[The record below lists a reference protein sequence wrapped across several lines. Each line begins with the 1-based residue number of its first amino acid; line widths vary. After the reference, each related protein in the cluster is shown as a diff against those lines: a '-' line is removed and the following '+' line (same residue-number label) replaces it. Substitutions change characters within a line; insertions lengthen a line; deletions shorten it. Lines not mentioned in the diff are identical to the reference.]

1 MYRNENAEYFAAL
14 IVNGDERLELGKAD
28 APTIQK
34 RIFATLAANYDV
46 KVDSWICYAGRTKD
60 DLNRI
65 IKSGGAKP
73 KYAHEGENPDSPLYG
88 MPAEMIARIQQI
100 DDDAPSPFQG
110 ITMSRLMEA
119 QASDEYKAWVHMA
132 INPENRVGISDG
144 VIDSLRQQWQDA
156 FPDVAAHTPI
166 WKD

>member
-1 MYRNENAEYFAAL
+1 MTHRNENTEYYGRL
-14 IVNGDERLELGKAD
+14 ILDSGKVVELGRATPVIL
-28 APTIQK
+28 AQ
-34 RIFATLAANYDV
+34 RIHATMVANQGLV
-46 KVDSWICYAGRTKD
+46 IESFTFNAN
-60 DLNRI
+60 LNSNQLN
-65 IKSGGAKP
+65 KMGGAKP

-100 DDDAPSPFQG
+100 DDDAPSPFEG

-144 VIDSLRQQWQDA
+144 VIDNLRQQWQDA

>member
-1 MYRNENAEYFAAL
+1 MTTLNINQPYFAAM
-14 IVNGDERLELGKAD
+14 ITDSGERIELGKAVW
-28 APTIQK
+28 PQIQE
-34 RIFATLAANYDV
+34 RAFANLKAIDEDISAAMIVIGITKESMN
-46 KVDSWICYAGRTKD
+46 KMAGKG
-60 DLNRI
+60 
-65 IKSGGAKP
+65 SKP
-73 KYAHEGENPDSPLYG
+73 RYAHEGENPDSPLYG

-100 DDDAPSPFQG
+100 DDDAPSPFEG

-144 VIDSLRQQWQDA
+144 VIDSLRQQWQNA